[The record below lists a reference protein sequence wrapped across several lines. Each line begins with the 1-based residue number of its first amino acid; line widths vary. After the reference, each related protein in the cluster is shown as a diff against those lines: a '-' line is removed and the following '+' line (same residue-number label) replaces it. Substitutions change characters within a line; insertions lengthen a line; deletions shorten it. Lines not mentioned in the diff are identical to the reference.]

1 MMVDDATNAWLDNLL
16 ATIDQQDTERF
27 LDFLTDGASFRFGS
41 APPAQGREAI
51 RAAVDGFFS
60 TIAGC
65 KHRLTRIIQDDG
77 VLVCEGEVTY
87 TRLDDTQITLP
98 FANIFEFE
106 GELIA
111 NYKIYADSGP
121 LYAE

>member
-1 MMVDDATNAWLDNLL
+1 MMVDDATNAWLENLL

-27 LDFLTDGASFRFGS
+27 LGFLTDDASFRFGS
-41 APPAQGREAI
+41 AAPAHGRDAI

-65 KHRLTRIIQDDG
+65 KHKIERVMQDAG

-87 TRLDDTQITLP
+87 TRPDDTQITLP
-98 FANIFEFE
+98 FANIFEFK